1 MGGPPGK
8 FVLRVADKPER
19 EWFEGE
25 LLILDDSFEHELW
38 AAAAAN
44 ASRVSGEPAGAR
56 GGAEDEDEDGLL
68 LGRVKDA
75 RLILIIDLDHPDL

>member
-1 MGGPPGK
+1 
-8 FVLRVADKPER
+8 VADKPER

-25 LLILDDSFEHELW
+25 VLILDDSFEHELW

-44 ASRVSGEPAGAR
+44 PSRVSGEPAGAR
-56 GGAEDEDEDGLL
+56 GGGEDEDEDGLL